1 MVKRWLLY
9 LHLTEK
15 CTLDKGALVD
25 GLSQISGGSSWWRE
39 ENVKSHKYG
48 KYINSPSI
56 GWIYQVNWKWRNQ
69 MRIAEI
75 AQMMN
80 KNLSWT
86 RGKIWNGNERMGYIL
101 TQVT

>member
-1 MVKRWLLY
+1 
-9 LHLTEK
+9 
-15 CTLDKGALVD
+15 
-25 GLSQISGGSSWWRE
+25 
-39 ENVKSHKYG
+39 
-48 KYINSPSI
+48 
-56 GWIYQVNWKWRNQ
+56 

-101 TQVT
+101 T